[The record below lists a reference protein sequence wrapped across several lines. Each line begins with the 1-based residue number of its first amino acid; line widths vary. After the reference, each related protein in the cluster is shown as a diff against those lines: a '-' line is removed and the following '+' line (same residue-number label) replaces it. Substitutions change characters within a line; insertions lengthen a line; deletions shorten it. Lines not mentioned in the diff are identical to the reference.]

1 MQRGDSMP
9 DIFIPENRPVND
21 THDEN
26 AHLKL
31 TKENHIHA
39 LSSFCQNP
47 VGISFQNQEEDEEV
61 LLFLRRHFITNIP
74 WIFISL
80 VLSLVPP
87 LLFILNIKIPILFFS
102 VPENFLIVF
111 IVFYY
116 LVVFIYAFISFITWY
131 YNISLVT
138 QKRVVDIDFSDIVY
152 HDVAMTKLNLIED
165 VNYTQT
171 GFIRSFFNYGDVFVQ
186 TAGEKLH
193 FDFLAVPNPANAVNI
208 TENLIGGRK

>member
-1 MQRGDSMP
+1 MP
-9 DIFIPENRPVND
+9 DIFIPENKP
-21 THDEN
+21 EN
-26 AHLKL
+26 QPALNNTDLKF

-47 VGISFQNQEEDEEV
+47 VGVSFQNQEEDEEV

-80 VLSLVPP
+80 VLNIIPP

-102 VPENFLIVF
+102 VPENFLTVF
-111 IVFYY
+111 IIFYY
-116 LVVFIYAFISFITWY
+116 LVVFIYAFISFISWY

-165 VNYTQT
+165 VNYTQI

-193 FDFLAVPNPANAVNI
+193 FDFLAVPNPAKAVDI
-208 TENLIGGRK
+208 IENLIGGHK

>member
-1 MQRGDSMP
+1 MP
-9 DIFIPENRPVND
+9 DIFIPESQPALNNTD
-21 THDEN
+21 
-26 AHLKL
+26 LKL
-31 TKENHIHA
+31 IKENHIHA

-47 VGISFQNQEEDEEV
+47 VGVSFQNQEEDEEV
-61 LLFLRRHFITNIP
+61 LLFLRRHFITNVP

-80 VLSLVPP
+80 ILSLIPP
-87 LLFILNIKIPILFFS
+87 VLFILNINIPIFFFNI
-102 VPENFLIVF
+102 PGNFLTVSVI
-111 IVFYY
+111 FYY

-193 FDFLAVPNPANAVNI
+193 FDFLAVPSPSNAVNI
-208 TENLIGGRK
+208 IENLIGGRK

>member
-1 MQRGDSMP
+1 MGNFLNL
-9 DIFIPENRPVND
+9 IFLFAY
-21 THDEN
+21 T
-26 AHLKL
+26 
-31 TKENHIHA
+31 
-39 LSSFCQNP
+39 
-47 VGISFQNQEEDEEV
+47 
-61 LLFLRRHFITNIP
+61 LFLRRHFITNIP

>member
-1 MQRGDSMP
+1 MP

-21 THDEN
+21 TYDEN